1 MKQIITIVS
10 TLAILFAE
18 TMLLD
23 LHYIATNNFR
33 IAWVALLMLITIAVG
48 FRFYQAF
55 SKK

>member
-1 MKQIITIVS
+1 LKQIATIIS
-10 TLAILFAE
+10 TLAVIFAE

-23 LHYIATNNFR
+23 LDYIATNNFR